1 MRAADYRADGSR
13 LRALIVILWRAGLR
27 ISGDVEALHKFSRSW
42 ELVREPLPQ
51 FAEEPNLFGPVTLAC
66 RWLVLTDE
74 GEVALAGTAPPAADS
89 SFVLPL
95 AGRLRPGNYTVE
107 AAVLVNGN
115 AVNLAIA
122 RIPYVV
128 D

>member
-1 MRAADYRADGSR
+1 MSGTLPNLTDNIAMGVFDVFQIPIRPWSAIAA
-13 LRALIVILWRAGLR
+13 
-27 ISGDVEALHKFSRSW
+27 
-42 ELVREPLPQ
+42 EL
-51 FAEEPNLFGPVTLAC
+51 ALFGPVALAC

-74 GEVALAGTAPPAADS
+74 GEVALAGTTPPAADA

-95 AGRLRPGNYTVE
+95 GGRLRPGAYTVA

-115 AVNLAIA
+115 AVDLAIT
-122 RIPYVV
+122 RIPYAV